1 MVFQNPICIFFVKM
15 QIEKYLEQIGFLLN
29 GSTDEYQTLVHTT
42 KFNLLMS
49 FRHIWTVWARML
61 KFSQNNV
68 FKT

>member
-1 MVFQNPICIFFVKM
+1 MDAPYVQNFNMKMVFQNPICIFFVKM

-49 FRHIWTVWARML
+49 FRHL
-61 KFSQNNV
+61 NCLS
-68 FKT
+68 